1 MRALDAGAF
10 ANVADGRERDDRA
23 CDGERHADQTE
34 GSAARVKS
42 GVTMESTT
50 TGGRHP
56 RGFGPAPASDESR
69 ENPSN
74 ELNASLSIMLR
85 TICTGRVAGS
95 L

>member
-34 GSAARVKS
+34 GSVARGKS

-50 TGGRHP
+50 TAGGTREGSA
-56 RGFGPAPASDESR
+56 RDPAPATRHEVS
-69 ENPSN
+69 
-74 ELNASLSIMLR
+74 
-85 TICTGRVAGS
+85 
-95 L
+95 